1 MQKPAR
7 YQEDVLMFFS
17 ARPACLP
24 LYEALEAVLEAEFPA
39 ASVRVQKSQ
48 ISFYGRHLFA
58 MASLPRRK
66 KDEGILLSL
75 GLGRPLT
82 SPRVAYQSEPYPG
95 RFTIHIPLKSAGEL
109 DAELLAW
116 LREAWEFNETK

>member
-7 YQEDVLMFFS
+7 YEDDLLMFFN
-17 ARPACLP
+17 ARPASLP

-66 KDEGILLSL
+66 RDEGLLLSL
-75 GLGRPLT
+75 GLGRPLA

-95 RFTIHIPLKSAGEL
+95 RWTLHIPLKTSDEL
-109 DAELLAW
+109 DDELRAW